1 MGVLNRILYK
11 PHSFAAREWLF
22 QIHLWTGLLV
32 GLYALLIGVTGS
44 ALVLAP
50 QLRDWMDRD
59 MTRVSGAGV
68 RVSADQVLGAVR
80 RAHPEF
86 HVMSLRMP
94 TAADGTFRV
103 STSHMGSHEYYVNP
117 FNASIVGEGFPKKDL
132 LAWLQQLHFNLL
144 GGKTGRLVN
153 GIGGLLMFLLCAT
166 GLIIWW
172 PGIKNAKRAM
182 SINMRAR
189 WKRVNYDVHSAVGFL
204 ALLFTVVISLT
215 GAYYSWP
222 DQTRSMLSW
231 VSNLKPKAEPKL
243 PTGRKGQNLPVD
255 QLLKVA
261 EGAVPGAWVSMV
273 MLSHG
278 AGQPVK
284 VTLMGGGP
292 REYQKSNYVYID
304 PYTADVVR
312 VDSVVGRS
320 FGDALLA
327 WIGPLHFGTFGGG
340 LTVYILWLLLGLSP
354 AVLGVSGMLMWWN
367 RVGVKKWNRSFRA
380 QPNQPPS
387 PGIPTSA
394 LPNTL
399 APEQR
404 NANG

>member
-1 MGVLNRILYK
+1 MGVLNRVLYK
-11 PHSFAAREWLF
+11 PRSFAAREWLF

-44 ALVLAP
+44 ALVFAP
-50 QLRDWMDRD
+50 QMRDWMDRD
-59 MTRVSGAGV
+59 LTRVSGSGV
-68 RVSADQVLGAVR
+68 RVSADQVLEAVH

-86 HVMSLRMP
+86 HIMSLRMP

-103 STSHMGSHEYYVNP
+103 SASHMGGHEYYVHP
-117 FNASIVGEGFPKKDL
+117 FTAAIVGEGFPKQDF

-166 GLIIWW
+166 GLTVWW

-182 SINMRAR
+182 SVNLRAR
-189 WKRVNYDVHSAVGFL
+189 WKQVNYDIHSAIGFFT
-204 ALLFTVVISLT
+204 LLFTVVISLT

-222 DQTRSMLSW
+222 DQTRTMLSW
-231 VSNLKPKAEPKL
+231 MSTLRPKAAPKL
-243 PTGRKGQNLPVD
+243 PAGRTGKNLPVSR
-255 QLLKVA
+255 LLKAA
-261 EGAVPGAWVSMV
+261 EDAVPGAWVSMV

-278 AGQPVK
+278 PGQPVK
-284 VTLMGGGP
+284 VTLMSGGA

-304 PYTADVVR
+304 PYTSDVVR
-312 VDSVVGRS
+312 VESVQGRS
-320 FGDALLA
+320 FGDAVLA
-327 WIGPLHFGTFGGG
+327 WIGPLHFGAFGGG
-340 LTVYILWLLLGLSP
+340 LPVYVLWLILGLSP

-367 RVGVKKWNRSFRA
+367 RVVVKKWNRSVPARPK
-380 QPNQPPS
+380 QPAS
-387 PGIPTSA
+387 PDIRTSA

-399 APEQR
+399 APGQR